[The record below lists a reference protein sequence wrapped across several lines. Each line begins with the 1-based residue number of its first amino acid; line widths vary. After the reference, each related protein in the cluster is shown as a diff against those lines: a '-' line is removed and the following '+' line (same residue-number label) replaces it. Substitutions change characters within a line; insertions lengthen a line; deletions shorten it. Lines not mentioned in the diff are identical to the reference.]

1 MQPGAAPKE
10 PPLQGSRLAV
20 AAYVGSSKRDIPD
33 ADITASRPV
42 RCNALLDR
50 WTFPIPAPAPGT
62 PQPDPEPPQMRTPHR
77 PPLSP

>member
-33 ADITASRPV
+33 ADITAALIIGEAAHRVAPCQVQRLVRP
-42 RCNALLDR
+42 LDL
-50 WTFPIPAPAPGT
+50 PYPGT
-62 PQPDPEPPQMRTPHR
+62 SARHAPTG
-77 PPLSP
+77 S